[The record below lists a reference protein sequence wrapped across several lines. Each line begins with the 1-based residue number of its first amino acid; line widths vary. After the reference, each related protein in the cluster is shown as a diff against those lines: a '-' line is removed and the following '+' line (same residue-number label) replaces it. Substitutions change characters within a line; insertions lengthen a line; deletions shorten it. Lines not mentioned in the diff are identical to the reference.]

1 MRSRAWPGLFTV
13 VSLWNNAA
21 LMRFPISALFV
32 VGVLAPGAIAQAQA
46 PAPEPPGLDDRAA
59 AYHAFILGRTL
70 ERDDRIDEA
79 IDAYR
84 RAVELDPASSGIW
97 TELAGL
103 YARRNRPDEAIEA
116 GNEALDRNP
125 DDREAHRTLG
135 LVYAAR
141 VESREAPAQS
151 DVDLAMD
158 HLAQARNPQAPD
170 VMLAITLGRLYLST
184 RQPEPAVEVLSDML
198 DFEPRFADGQVLL
211 ARAHEA
217 LDQWDEAAAA
227 YERAV
232 LYSPRRARY
241 RRRLANALA
250 NAGRADR
257 AIEVLEELVQ
267 LRPDDIEGWYRL
279 PPPPPPRLA
288 GLELEAGDFDA
299 AEAAARRVVELEPD
313 ELRGAYLLSRALG
326 GKRRYREMA
335 EVLAPVVQRARAG
348 GVDARQVAGLLQ
360 QLGFAQQSGGDLDG
374 AAESLGDALELV
386 PSNLG
391 LQAQLVQVYLEAGR
405 LDEAGELVAEVRSS
419 RRDNLALMRL
429 DAQVLSARGSVD
441 DAVSLLEQARARHE
455 NEPIAHVALAD
466 LYSQHDRVDE
476 AVGVL
481 QAAEERFPDNT
492 LILFQLGA
500 VFERGRRFEE
510 AEGAFRRVL
519 EQDPD
524 DAQAL
529 NYLGYML
536 AERGER
542 LDESVGLIRRA
553 LELDPNNGAYL
564 DSLGWAYFKQDE
576 LELAESPLR
585 AASDQ
590 LPRNS
595 VVQDHMGDLLFR
607 FERYAEAIDAWER
620 ALAGDREGVDAAAL
634 AAKIRDARARLGSN
648 R

>member
-1 MRSRAWPGLFTV
+1 MFTA

-59 AYHAFILGRTL
+59 AYHTFILGRTL
-70 ERDDRIDEA
+70 EREGEIEEA
-79 IDAYR
+79 VDAYR
-84 RAVELDPASSGIW
+84 RAAALDAASSGIW

-103 YARRNRPDEAIEA
+103 YARRNQPDEAIEA

-158 HLAQARNPQAPD
+158 HLAQARDPQSPD
-170 VMLAITLGRLYLST
+170 VMLSITLGRLYLST

-198 DFEPRFADGQVLL
+198 DFEPRFSDGHVLL

-241 RRRLANALA
+241 RRQLANALA
-250 NAGRADR
+250 TAGRADR
-257 AIEVLEELVQ
+257 AIEVLQELVR
-267 LRPDDIEGWYRL
+267 LRPEDTEGWY
-279 PPPPPPRLA
+279 RLA
-288 GLELEAGDFDA
+288 GLELDAGDFDA
-299 AEAAARRVVELEPD
+299 AEAAARRVVELEPTD
-313 ELRGAYLLSRALG
+313 LRGAYLLSRALG
-326 GKRRYREMA
+326 GLRRYREMA
-335 EVLAPVVQRARAG
+335 EVLAPVVQRVRANG
-348 GVDARQVAGLLQ
+348 GDPRQAAGLQQ
-360 QLGFAQQSGGDLDG
+360 QLAFAQQNVGDLG
-374 AAESLGDALELV
+374 AAAESLIGALELV

-391 LQAQLVQVYLEAGR
+391 LQAQLVQVYLDAGR
-405 LDEAGELVAEVRSS
+405 LDEAGDLVTEIRRS

-429 DAQVLSARGSVD
+429 DARVLSARGAVD
-441 DAVSLLEQARARHE
+441 DAVSLLERARARYE
-455 NEPIAHVALAD
+455 DEPISHVALAE
-466 LYSQHDRVDE
+466 LYSQHDRVGE

-481 QAAEERFPDNT
+481 RAAAERFPANT

-519 EQDPD
+519 EHDPD
-524 DAQAL
+524 DAQTL

-542 LDESVGLIRRA
+542 LDESVELIRRA
-553 LELDPNNGAYL
+553 LEIDPHNGAYL

-590 LPRNS
+590 MPRNS

-607 FERYAEAIDAWER
+607 FERYEEAIAAWER
-620 ALAGDREGVDAAAL
+620 ALAGDREGVDAAVVE
-634 AAKIRDARARLGSN
+634 AKIRDARARLEP
-648 R
+648 